1 MTYFSTWE
9 RGNTWGPSSM
19 PWNVHQSLHQTN
31 QHIKHLAFNV
41 DHALYTLEPTTYV
54 GI

>member
-9 RGNTWGPSSM
+9 RGNTQGPSSIA
-19 PWNVHQSLHQTN
+19 WNVHQSLHQTN
-31 QHIKHLAFNV
+31 QHIKQLAFNI
-41 DHALYTLEPTTYV
+41 DHTLYTLEPTTYD